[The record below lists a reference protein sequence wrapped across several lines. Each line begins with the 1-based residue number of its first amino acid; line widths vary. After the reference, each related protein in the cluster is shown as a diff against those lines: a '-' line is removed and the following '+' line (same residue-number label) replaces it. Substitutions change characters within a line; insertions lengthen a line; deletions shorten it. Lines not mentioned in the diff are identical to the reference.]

1 MERSQLLK
9 GAIGSILIGIG
20 LATLIS
26 AARCVDCDKG
36 EGILEEVAEASADL
50 AAEAVADG
58 GGDD

>member
-50 AAEAVADG
+50 G
-58 GGDD
+58 SRWRGR